1 MPDQPRQLIAIGG
14 LQRTT
19 CTDSELSIPDTASS
33 AAFAPTQDVAI
44 RDRIALFICSVNFLR
59 RQLWKEDGAM
69 SLSLL
74 NFCNRRLSIVLVAIL
89 SLASFATAATPNK
102 KLTLVF
108 ADFSERAGLLFVAKD
123 QRFFEEQGL
132 DVDVVQVRSGPI
144 AISAVAAGEAQFYSV
159 SATGASLGAMAG
171 GLDIV
176 FLAGFINRLDG
187 YFAVSTRVRAPE
199 DLKGK
204 TLGVQSIGGGIWMFT
219 QILLDHWGLNA
230 ERDKIQIRAIGDDSV
245 LAQAVMTGVIDGA
258 VLGYTYSRVISQKG
272 GRILVEL
279 PTLNIKYQGTG
290 LVARRSFIDSS
301 PDAVEKT
308 LRALIRTNRFIQDKS
323 NQLAVIRSL
332 RKWLRL
338 APADSGEDL
347 YNRIR
352 LLYDRSIIPT
362 KEGIQGALQ
371 LLTKADPKFAKLK
384 VDDLI
389 DDRIARRLEKEG
401 F

>member
-19 CTDSELSIPDTASS
+19 STDSELSIPDTASS

-74 NFCNRRLSIVLVAIL
+74 NFCNRTLSIVLVAIL